1 MVSEVLDSDDIGVT
15 LDWTHEN
22 QSLYSYSVSITPNAL
37 SQTLSES
44 TTIQLVASYDTV
56 HNVSILAT
64 SQCGQRIV
72 TTLIELY
79 YGK

>member
-1 MVSEVLDSDDIGVT
+1 MSEVLDSDGIRVT

-22 QSLYSYSVSITPNAL
+22 QSLYVYSVSITPNAM

-56 HNVSILAT
+56 YNVSILAVP
-64 SQCGQRIV
+64 QCGQRIV
-72 TTLIELY
+72 TTSIELY